1 MREMLQT
8 VNKAA
13 APPQRSSSIREV
25 FNENR
30 HQGVTAIKG
39 LQITELLLIVT
50 FIRTMCSNWAQLP
63 EFKDAAAAAACWL
76 VSAVAEYAPDSPQ
89 LLRNLLM
96 LINIIITPSHT
107 RNFKYLNTEF

>member
-30 HQGVTAIKG
+30 QPGCHSNKG
-39 LQITELLLIVT
+39 TTELLLIVT

-63 EFKDAAAAAACWL
+63 EFKDAAAAASVCWL